1 MQGGLYWYF
10 QSKDAPILA
19 TNMHANEVHTNV
31 QLVGR
36 LLAAQF
42 PWWANLPLTPVS
54 SAGTDNALYR
64 LGSDMVVRLPRI
76 DWAVG
81 QAEKERQ
88 WLPRLA
94 PHLPL
99 TVPEQLAVGEPAE
112 GYPWPWSI
120 YRWLPGESAS
130 LERLADP
137 CQAAA
142 QLAQFIM
149 ALWQID
155 TAGGPPAAENNLRGA
170 PLALRD
176 EPTREAI
183 AVLAGMID
191 IKAAT
196 AVWEAALEAPGWE
209 QEPVWFHGDLLSGN
223 VLVEQGRLSAVI
235 DFGGLA
241 VGDPA
246 CDLMIAWSLFSGAS
260 REVFRAET
268 AVDEATWLRG
278 RGCALSQAVIFIPYY
293 LHTNPI
299 GVANARR
306 MIAEILANDS
316 ASD

>member
-1 MQGGLYWYF
+1 MT
-10 QSKDAPILA
+10 AV
-19 TNMHANEVHTNV
+19 NMHANEVHTDA

-42 PWWANLPLTPVS
+42 PQWADLPLTPVP

-81 QAEKERQ
+81 QAEKERR

-99 TVPEQLAVGEPAE
+99 AIPEQLARGEPGE

-120 YRWLPGESAS
+120 YRWLPGESAT
-130 LERLADP
+130 LERLNDP
-137 CQAAA
+137 CQAAG
-142 QLAQFIM
+142 QLARFVT

-155 TAGGPPAAENNLRGA
+155 TTDGPPAAEHNLRGA

-176 EPTREAI
+176 ERARAAI
-183 AVLAGMID
+183 AALAGVID
-191 IKAAT
+191 TERAKS
-196 AVWEAALEAPGWE
+196 VWEAALEAPAWE
-209 QEPVWFHGDLLSGN
+209 GEPVWFHGDLLSGN
-223 VLVEQGRLSAVI
+223 VLVERGHLSAVI

-260 REVFRAET
+260 REVFRVET
-268 AVDEATWLRG
+268 AVDETTWLRG
-278 RGCALSQAVIFIPYY
+278 RGCALSQAAIFIPYY
-293 LHTNPI
+293 WHTNPT
-299 GVANARR
+299 GVKNARR
-306 MIAEILANDS
+306 MLAELL
-316 ASD
+316 

>member
-1 MQGGLYWYF
+1 MT
-10 QSKDAPILA
+10 A
-19 TNMHANEVHTNV
+19 NMHENEVQTDT

-42 PWWANLPLTPVS
+42 PQWASLPLTPVP

-64 LGSDMVVRLPRI
+64 LGSEMVVRLPRI
-76 DWAVG
+76 DWAAG
-81 QAEKERQ
+81 QAEKEGR

-99 TVPEQLAVGEPAE
+99 AIPEQLAVGEPDA
-112 GYPWPWSI
+112 GYPWPWSV
-120 YRWLPGESAS
+120 YRWLPGENAT
-130 LERLADP
+130 LARLNDP
-137 CQAAA
+137 GQAAVQMA
-142 QLAQFIM
+142 RFITT
-149 ALWQID
+149 LWQVD
-155 TAGGPPAAENNLRGA
+155 ATDGPPAAEHNLRGA

-176 EPTREAI
+176 EPTRKSI
-183 AVLAGMID
+183 AALEGVID
-191 IKAAT
+191 TGRAT
-196 AVWEAALEAPGWE
+196 AVWDAALEAPDWE
-209 QEPVWFHGDLLSGN
+209 REPVWFHGDLLSGN

-260 REVFRAET
+260 REVFRVET

-293 LHTNPI
+293 WHTNAT
-299 GVANARR
+299 GVKNARR
-306 MIAEILANDS
+306 MIAELL
-316 ASD
+316 

>member
-1 MQGGLYWYF
+1 
-10 QSKDAPILA
+10 
-19 TNMHANEVHTNV
+19 MHPNEVHTDT
-31 QLVGR
+31 QLVSR

-42 PWWANLPLTPVS
+42 SQWANLPLTPVP

-99 TVPEQLAVGEPAE
+99 AIPEQLARGEPDA
-112 GYPWPWSI
+112 GYPWPWAI
-120 YRWLPGESAS
+120 YRWLPGESAT
-130 LERLADP
+130 LERLNDP
-137 CQAAA
+137 CQAAV
-142 QLAQFIM
+142 QLAQFIT

-155 TAGGPPAAENNLRGA
+155 TTNGPPAAEHNLRGA

-176 EPTREAI
+176 RPTREAI
-183 AVLAGMID
+183 AALAGVID
-191 IKAAT
+191 TKAAT
-196 AVWEAALEAPGWE
+196 AVWEAALAAPAWE
-209 QEPVWFHGDLLSGN
+209 REPVWFHGDLLSGN
-223 VLVEQGRLSAVI
+223 VLVDQGRLSAVI

-293 LHTNPI
+293 WHTNPT
-299 GVANARR
+299 GVKNARH
-306 MIAEILANDS
+306 MIDELFAEYRSVEGD
-316 ASD
+316 

>member
-1 MQGGLYWYF
+1 MT
-10 QSKDAPILA
+10 A
-19 TNMHANEVHTNV
+19 NMHANEVQTDA

-42 PWWANLPLTPVS
+42 PQWADLPLTPVS

-64 LGSDMVVRLPRI
+64 LGGDMVVRLPRI

-81 QAEKERQ
+81 QAEKERR

-99 TVPEQLAVGEPAE
+99 AIPEQLAMGEPDA
-112 GYPWPWSI
+112 GYPWSWSI
-120 YRWLPGESAS
+120 YRWLPGESAT
-130 LERLADP
+130 LEGLNDP
-137 CQAAA
+137 CQAAG
-142 QLAQFIM
+142 QLVRFVT

-155 TAGGPPAAENNLRGA
+155 TTDGPPAAEHNLRGA

-176 EPTREAI
+176 ERTRAAI
-183 AVLAGMID
+183 AALAGVVD
-191 IKAAT
+191 VRRAT
-196 AVWEAALEAPGWE
+196 AVWEAALAAPAWE
-209 QEPVWFHGDLLSGN
+209 REPVWFHGDLLSGN
-223 VLVEQGRLSAVI
+223 VLVEQGHLSAVI

-246 CDLMIAWSLFSGAS
+246 CDLMIAWNLFSGMS
-260 REVFRAET
+260 REVFRVET

-278 RGCALSQAVIFIPYY
+278 QGCALSQAVIFIPYY
-293 LHTNPI
+293 WHTNPV

-306 MIAEILANDS
+306 MIAELL
-316 ASD
+316 

>member
-1 MQGGLYWYF
+1 MT
-10 QSKDAPILA
+10 A
-19 TNMHANEVHTNV
+19 NMHENEVVTDA
-31 QLVGR
+31 QLVRR

-42 PWWANLPLTPVS
+42 PQWASLPLTPVP

-64 LGSDMVVRLPRI
+64 LGSGMVVRLPRI

-81 QAEKERQ
+81 QAEKERR

-99 TVPEQLAVGEPAE
+99 TIPEQLAMGKPDA

-120 YRWLPGESAS
+120 YRWLPGASAT
-130 LERLADP
+130 LERLNAP
-137 CQAAA
+137 CQAAGQIA
-142 QLAQFIM
+142 RFVT
-149 ALWQID
+149 ALWQVD
-155 TAGGPPAAENNLRGA
+155 TTDGPPAAEHNWRGA

-176 EPTREAI
+176 EPTRKAI
-183 AVLAGMID
+183 AALAGVID
-191 IKAAT
+191 AGKAT
-196 AVWEAALEAPGWE
+196 AVWEAALEAPAWE
-209 QEPVWFHGDLLSGN
+209 REPVWFHGDLLSGN
-223 VLVEQGRLSAVI
+223 VLVEQGRPSAVI

-260 REVFRAET
+260 REVLRAET

-293 LHTNPI
+293 WHTNPI
-299 GVANARR
+299 GVKNAQR
-306 MIAEILANDS
+306 MLDELLAEYNVAD
-316 ASD
+316 

>member
-1 MQGGLYWYF
+1 MT
-10 QSKDAPILA
+10 A
-19 TNMHANEVHTNV
+19 NMHENEVQTDT

-42 PWWANLPLTPVS
+42 PQWASLPLTPVP

-76 DWAVG
+76 DWAAG
-81 QAEKERQ
+81 QAEKEGR

-99 TVPEQLAVGEPAE
+99 TIPELLAMGKPDA
-112 GYPWPWSI
+112 GYPWPWSV
-120 YRWLPGESAS
+120 YRWLPGENAT
-130 LERLADP
+130 LARLNDP
-137 CQAAA
+137 GQAAVQMA
-142 QLAQFIM
+142 RFITT
-149 ALWQID
+149 LWQVD
-155 TAGGPPAAENNLRGA
+155 ATDGPPAAEHNLRGA

-176 EPTREAI
+176 EPTRKSI
-183 AVLAGMID
+183 AALEGVID
-191 IKAAT
+191 TGRAT
-196 AVWEAALEAPGWE
+196 AVWDAALEAPDWE
-209 QEPVWFHGDLLSGN
+209 REPVWFHGDLLSGN

-260 REVFRAET
+260 REVFRVET

-293 LHTNPI
+293 WHTNAT
-299 GVANARR
+299 GVKNARR
-306 MIAEILANDS
+306 MIAELL
-316 ASD
+316 

>member
-1 MQGGLYWYF
+1 
-10 QSKDAPILA
+10 
-19 TNMHANEVHTNV
+19 MHANEVHTDT

-42 PWWANLPLTPVS
+42 PQWAGLPLTPVP

-64 LGSDMVVRLPRI
+64 LGGDMVVRLPRI
-76 DWAVG
+76 DWAIG
-81 QAEKERQ
+81 QAEKERR

-99 TVPEQLAVGEPAE
+99 TIPEQLARGEPGE

-120 YRWLPGESAS
+120 YRWLPGASAT
-130 LERLADP
+130 LARLHDP
-137 CQAAA
+137 CQTAV
-142 QLAQFIM
+142 QLARFVT
-149 ALWQID
+149 ALWQVD
-155 TAGGPPAAENNLRGA
+155 ATDGPPAAEHNLRGA

-176 EPTREAI
+176 EPTRAAI
-183 AVLAGMID
+183 AALAGVID
-191 IKAAT
+191 TGKAT
-196 AVWEAALEAPGWE
+196 AVWEAALEAPNWE
-209 QEPVWFHGDLLSGN
+209 GEPVWFHGDLLSGN

-260 REVFRAET
+260 REAFRAET

-278 RGCALSQAVIFIPYY
+278 RGRALSQAVIFIPYY
-293 LHTNPI
+293 WHTNPI
-299 GVANARR
+299 GVKNARR
-306 MIAEILANDS
+306 MLAELLAE
-316 ASD
+316 

>member
-1 MQGGLYWYF
+1 MT
-10 QSKDAPILA
+10 A
-19 TNMHANEVHTNV
+19 NMHENEVQTDT

-42 PWWANLPLTPVS
+42 PQWASLPLAPVP

-76 DWAVG
+76 DWAAG
-81 QAEKERQ
+81 QAEKEGR

-99 TVPEQLAVGEPAE
+99 TIPELLAMGKPDA
-112 GYPWPWSI
+112 GYPWPWSV
-120 YRWLPGESAS
+120 YRWLPGENAT
-130 LERLADP
+130 LARLNDP
-137 CQAAA
+137 GQAAVQMA
-142 QLAQFIM
+142 RFITT
-149 ALWQID
+149 LWQVD
-155 TAGGPPAAENNLRGA
+155 ATDGPPAAEHNLRGA

-176 EPTREAI
+176 EPTRKSI
-183 AVLAGMID
+183 AALEGVID
-191 IKAAT
+191 TGRAT
-196 AVWEAALEAPGWE
+196 AVWDAALEAPDWE
-209 QEPVWFHGDLLSGN
+209 REPVWFHGDLLSGN

-260 REVFRAET
+260 REVFRVET

-293 LHTNPI
+293 WHTNAT
-299 GVANARR
+299 GVKNARR
-306 MIAEILANDS
+306 MIAELL
-316 ASD
+316 

>member
-1 MQGGLYWYF
+1 MT
-10 QSKDAPILA
+10 A
-19 TNMHANEVHTNV
+19 NMHENEVQTDT

-42 PWWANLPLTPVS
+42 PQWASLPLTPVP

-64 LGSDMVVRLPRI
+64 LGSEMVVRLPRI
-76 DWAVG
+76 DWAAG
-81 QAEKERQ
+81 QAEKEGR

-99 TVPEQLAVGEPAE
+99 TIPEQLAVGEPDA
-112 GYPWPWSI
+112 GYPWPWSV
-120 YRWLPGESAS
+120 YRWLPGENAT
-130 LERLADP
+130 LARLNDP
-137 CQAAA
+137 GQAAVQMA
-142 QLAQFIM
+142 RFITT
-149 ALWQID
+149 LWQVD
-155 TAGGPPAAENNLRGA
+155 ATDGPPAAEHNLRGA

-176 EPTREAI
+176 EPTRKSI
-183 AVLAGMID
+183 AALEGVID
-191 IKAAT
+191 TGRAT
-196 AVWEAALEAPGWE
+196 AVWDAALEAPDWE
-209 QEPVWFHGDLLSGN
+209 REPVWFHGDLLSGN

-260 REVFRAET
+260 REVFRVET

-293 LHTNPI
+293 WHTNAT
-299 GVANARR
+299 GVKNARR
-306 MIAEILANDS
+306 MIAELL
-316 ASD
+316 